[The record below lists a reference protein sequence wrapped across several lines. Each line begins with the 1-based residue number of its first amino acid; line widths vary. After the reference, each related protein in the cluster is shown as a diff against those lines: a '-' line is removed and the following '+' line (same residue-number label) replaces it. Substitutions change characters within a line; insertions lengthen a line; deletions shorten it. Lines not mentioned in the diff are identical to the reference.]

1 MSACDVASPGWVL
14 AKKMGSRA
22 DVVPTR
28 GLVLGIE
35 MEYIFILI
43 KRGGGAEWEFFPM
56 SDVSFY
62 VGEALLEF
70 LAF

>member
-43 KRGGGAEWEFFPM
+43 KSGGGQSGNSSPCLMFLSTWEK
-56 SDVSFY
+56 
-62 VGEALLEF
+62 LC
-70 LAF
+70 

>member
-43 KRGGGAEWEFFPM
+43 KRGGAEWEFFPM

>member
-28 GLVLGIE
+28 GQVLGIE

-43 KRGGGAEWEFFPM
+43 KRGGGR
-56 SDVSFY
+56 
-62 VGEALLEF
+62 VGILPHV
-70 LAF
+70 